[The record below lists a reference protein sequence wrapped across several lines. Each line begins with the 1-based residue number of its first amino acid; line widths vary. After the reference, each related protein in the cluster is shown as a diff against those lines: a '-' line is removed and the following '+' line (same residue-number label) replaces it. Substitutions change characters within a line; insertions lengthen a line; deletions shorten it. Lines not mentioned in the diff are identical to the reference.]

1 MENTNTATTDLTTLT
16 YADGIEL
23 RTARDGDEVIVC
35 LADLARGLGIQNASQ
50 LGGRL
55 PKGVCRTYTL
65 QTAGGP
71 QKMTFVTEA
80 GMNMVIW
87 RSDKPAAV
95 AYARWCAERITEL
108 RRHGMTATN
117 DAVEAM
123 LADPDS
129 MIRVLTALK
138 EERAAKAALEAQAA
152 QDAPYTLFGRAASRH
167 DTDLLVKDVAAL
179 ITQAGTPIG
188 SGTLFRWLRKHG
200 WLCKRLG
207 RMWNHPTQWAIDK
220 GYIRARIHFVSTASG
235 DMERVTPQVTVAGQQ
250 ALIEGWAT
258 GEFFDDLTGADK

>member
-1 MENTNTATTDLTTLT
+1 METTNTTTDLATLT

-71 QKMTFVTEA
+71 QKMTFVT
-80 GMNMVIW
+80 
-87 RSDKPAAV
+87 
-95 AYARWCAERITEL
+95 
-108 RRHGMTATN
+108 
-117 DAVEAM
+117 
-123 LADPDS
+123 
-129 MIRVLTALK
+129 
-138 EERAAKAALEAQAA
+138 
-152 QDAPYTLFGRAASRH
+152 
-167 DTDLLVKDVAAL
+167 
-179 ITQAGTPIG
+179 
-188 SGTLFRWLRKHG
+188 
-200 WLCKRLG
+200 
-207 RMWNHPTQWAIDK
+207 
-220 GYIRARIHFVSTASG
+220 
-235 DMERVTPQVTVAGQQ
+235 VAGQQ

>member
-1 MENTNTATTDLTTLT
+1 METTNTTTDLATLT

-95 AYARWCAERITEL
+95 A
-108 RRHGMTATN
+108 
-117 DAVEAM
+117 
-123 LADPDS
+123 
-129 MIRVLTALK
+129 
-138 EERAAKAALEAQAA
+138 
-152 QDAPYTLFGRAASRH
+152 
-167 DTDLLVKDVAAL
+167 AL
-179 ITQAGTPIG
+179 ITQAGAPIG